1 MLLTLYIYEVLSMKR
16 YIKSFN
22 YEVDE
27 AGYPTH
33 DGISFVSDSDMLD
46 YIADDGETEVTTVE
60 PNLEPTAE
68 EPTAES
74 VYYVVRKTGGSRYYG
89 EPYDTTGCYVRNGK
103 VRDCYEREADRFTLR
118 DAEIEVARRN
128 QRCRNGNPWIYEKA
142 E

>member
-1 MLLTLYIYEVLSMKR
+1 MILTLYIYEVLSMKR
-16 YIKSFN
+16 YVKSFN

-27 AGYPTH
+27 DGYPTH

-46 YIADDGETEVTTVE
+46 YIADDGEAEVTTV
-60 PNLEPTAE
+60 

-74 VYYVVRKTGGSRYYG
+74 VYYVVRKTGCSRYYG

-103 VRDCYEREADRFTLR
+103 VRDCYEREADRFTLH

-128 QRCRNGNPWIYEKA
+128 QRCRNSNPWIYEKA